1 MTPGSRELPDAKT
14 VIVTNT
20 CFASGYIEVTVELV
34 SWCRWCR
41 VLPGDPGGSP
51 GGPRLAGVP
60 GSRDPG
66 TSTTWLIYRLIDTAL
81 LRAGIA

>member
-1 MTPGSRELPDAKT
+1 MTTGSRGLPDAKT

-20 CFASGYIEVTVELV
+20 CFASGDIEVTVELV
-34 SWCRWCR
+34 SWCR

-66 TSTTWLIYRLIDTAL
+66 TWLIYRVTHTAL